1 MKLLAKWL
9 LSACA
14 LLCVAYVYEGVQVR
28 SFPAALLA
36 AFVIGLF
43 NV

>member
-14 LLCVAYVYEGVQVR
+14 LLFVAYIYGGVQVQ
-28 SFPAALLA
+28 SFP
-36 AFVIGLF
+36 
-43 NV
+43 